1 MGGMPIPPEPR
12 PDQPDEPAAAAPV
25 PGTGSVL
32 FSHAPAPEPEPS
44 GGAAGAEQTG
54 WPWFLPQD
62 GLRRDHL
69 AGAVDAETDPAGAAA
84 AYAQIPLVAAATA
97 LLEHVGDGRE
107 VTADGGLPLAE
118 VHALLDAW
126 QLDPGGQELT
136 TMWQVGEI
144 AGPWNALLSG
154 GWLTVTGTR
163 VHPADGVT
171 PAASPTQD
179 PAAFVRFARALT
191 LLLVLDA
198 LRQEPAGASRAP
210 RCSRP
215 RRRRRPRPPSP
226 ASPVRCPCCWCSMR
240 CGRIPSAAACSGTRT
255 PSQPSCTPSPPRA
268 SRSRPRS
275 GSRSIAAWSRRTPPA
290 TPTWTRSSG
299 TGAPRATSRRWPPT
313 VCCTARSRPTGRR
326 TAGAAPSRRW
336 SRSSA
341 RWRWPT
347 TPTPRGDRRI
357 RCLSC
362 A

>member
-12 PDQPDEPAAAAPV
+12 PDHPDEHDARAPL
-25 PGTGSVL
+25 PDTGAVL

-44 GGAAGAEQTG
+44 DGAADGEQTG

-198 LRQEPAGASRAP
+198 LRQDPERGGLFGDPDTFAALLHTLAPEGLALPATIRVALDRGLVPSDPAGDPDMDEIQRYWRAQSDLAALASYGLLHRE
-210 RCSRP
+210 
-215 RRRRRPRPPSP
+215 
-226 ASPVRCPCCWCSMR
+226 
-240 CGRIPSAAACSGTRT
+240 IT
-255 PSQPSCTPSPPRA
+255 PGGQEN
-268 SRSRPRS
+268 
-275 GSRSIAAWSRRTPPA
+275 
-290 TPTWTRSSG
+290 
-299 TGAPRATSRRWPPT
+299 
-313 VCCTARSRPTGRR
+313 
-326 TAGAAPSRRW
+326 
-336 SRSSA
+336 
-341 RWRWPT
+341 RWRGTLEAVVEIFGALEMADDPDAA
-347 TPTPRGDRRI
+347 R
-357 RCLSC
+357 
-362 A
+362 

>member
-1 MGGMPIPPEPR
+1 
-12 PDQPDEPAAAAPV
+12 
-25 PGTGSVL
+25 
-32 FSHAPAPEPEPS
+32 
-44 GGAAGAEQTG
+44 
-54 WPWFLPQD
+54 
-62 GLRRDHL
+62 
-69 AGAVDAETDPAGAAA
+69 
-84 AYAQIPLVAAATA
+84 
-97 LLEHVGDGRE
+97 
-107 VTADGGLPLAE
+107 
-118 VHALLDAW
+118 DAW

-198 LRQEPAGASRAP
+198 LRQDPERGGLFGDPDTF
-210 RCSRP
+210 
-215 RRRRRPRPPSP
+215 
-226 ASPVRCPCCWCSMR
+226 
-240 CGRIPSAAACSGTRT
+240 AALLHTLA
-255 PSQPSCTPSPPRA
+255 PRA

-362 A
+362 AGGRRRSGPGRCRRPTAPRVR